1 MPGRLGP
8 FVVERRGPRRISRL
22 KGFAMDS
29 VTAFAPRR
37 SDVHAPVSVS
47 AAPDPQKALAA
58 AAVYRL
64 SEEGRK
70 ASLLAGGDGRAV
82 QQRTIDVPVNR
93 LHLVS
98 VDVNGLARLKLRP
111 RYERDGDRPVVR
123 TDDDPA
129 YDVPPT
135 LDDLFRDAARNYQLE
150 RAYDAER
157 RAAQQQRQDAYHESR
172 AAIAQTF
179 LDDATQRALVH
190 PAPSPTRCYI
200 AVDDGRRVLFDTS
213 ADVGIAR
220 DVPAEAHRRFRAD
233 LRTRRERNLQDR
245 GAQLALHE
253 EKKRILAD
261 FIALHGTPDQRVRQ
275 DAGVLPMK
283 EAIEAFADHAFA
295 ALANRPQY
303 VRDGADLLQA
313 QGRRFPEYA
322 DAVLMPG
329 ELMITSADVSHMSA
343 AQWTVVN
350 EYRALMPDATVALRQ
365 HKISWKRDPRVTLP
379 PVFSVAVTQR
389 VEPFTLRR
397 EYAAPTL

>member
-1 MPGRLGP
+1 
-8 FVVERRGPRRISRL
+8 
-22 KGFAMDS
+22 MDT

-37 SDVHAPVSVS
+37 SDVHATVGV
-47 AAPDPQKALAA
+47 AVAPDPQKALAV

-64 SEEGRK
+64 SEDGRK

-98 VDVNGLARLKLRP
+98 VDLNGLARLKLRP
-111 RYERDGDRPVVR
+111 RYQRDGDQRVVR
-123 TDDDPA
+123 TDDEPT

-135 LDDLFRDAARNYQLE
+135 LDDLFRDAARNYELE
-150 RAYDAER
+150 RAYEAER
-157 RAAQQQRQDAYHESR
+157 RATQQQRQDAYHERR
-172 AAIAQTF
+172 AVIAQAF
-179 LDDATQRALVH
+179 LDDATRRALVH

-200 AVDDGRRVLFDTS
+200 ALEDGRRILFDAS
-213 ADVGIAR
+213 ADIGVAR

-233 LRTRRERNLQDR
+233 LRARRERNLQDR

-261 FIALHGTPDQRVRQ
+261 FIGQHGTPDQRVRQ
-275 DAGVLPMK
+275 GAGVLPMK

-295 ALANRPQY
+295 ALAKRPLY
-303 VRDGADLLQA
+303 VRDGADLLQT
-313 QGRRFPEYA
+313 QVRRIPEYA
-322 DAVLMPG
+322 DAVVMPG
-329 ELMITSADVSHMSA
+329 ELMITSADVSHMTA
-343 AQWTVVN
+343 AQWALVN
-350 EYRALMPDATVALRQ
+350 EYRALMPDATVTLRQ
-365 HKISWKRDPRVTLP
+365 HKISWKRDSRVTLP

-397 EYAAPTL
+397 EYAVPET